1 MDGLPHFANARDI
14 QRNYRTLFDQIKKTK
29 KPLIVLR
36 GDQPDV
42 AIIDIKQFEEL
53 SAIAS
58 AIRSLKQIK
67 GGKTKHLTSLADLTV

>member
-1 MDGLPHFANARDI
+1 MDELPRFANTRDI

-67 GGKTKHLTSLADLTV
+67 GGKAKHLSSLADLTV